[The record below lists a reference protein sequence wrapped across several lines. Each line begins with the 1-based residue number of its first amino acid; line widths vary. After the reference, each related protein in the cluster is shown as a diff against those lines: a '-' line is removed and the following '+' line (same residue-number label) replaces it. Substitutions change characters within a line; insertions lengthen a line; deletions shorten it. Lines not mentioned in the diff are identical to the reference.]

1 MEYGVFFC
9 VCYYGGM
16 KKILLVEDD
25 QFLGSLMKNRFIKE
39 GFDIDWV
46 VSGDEAIAKLK
57 EAPHDLILMDIILP
71 GASGFEVM
79 EKIIAE
85 PQAGSTPIII
95 ISNLGQQSDI
105 ARGRELGAAAYLVK
119 ADTPIDVLVQ
129 KVREFLRV

>member
-1 MEYGVFFC
+1 
-9 VCYYGGM
+9 M

-25 QFLGSLMKNRFIKE
+25 QFLGSLMKNRFVKE
-39 GFDIDWV
+39 GFDTDWV
-46 VSGDEAIAKLK
+46 TNGDEAIAKLK

-85 PQAGSTPIII
+85 PQVGSTPIII

-105 ARGRELGAAAYLVK
+105 VRGRELGAAAYLVK

-129 KVREFLRV
+129 KVREFLKV

>member
-1 MEYGVFFC
+1 
-9 VCYYGGM
+9 M

-25 QFLGSLMKNRFIKE
+25 QFLGSLMKNRFVKE
-39 GFDIDWV
+39 GFDVTWV

-79 EKIIAE
+79 EKITAE
-85 PQAGSTPIII
+85 PQVGSTPIII

-119 ADTPIDVLVQ
+119 ADTPIDDLVQ
-129 KVREFLRV
+129 KVREFLKV

>member
-1 MEYGVFFC
+1 
-9 VCYYGGM
+9 M

-39 GFDIDWV
+39 GFDTDWV
-46 VSGDEAIAKLK
+46 TNGDEAIAKLK

-129 KVREFLRV
+129 KVREFLGV

>member
-1 MEYGVFFC
+1 
-9 VCYYGGM
+9 M

-25 QFLGSLMKNRFIKE
+25 QFLGSLMKNRFVKE

-46 VSGDEAIAKLK
+46 MNGDEAVVKLK
-57 EAPHDLILMDIILP
+57 EAKHDLILMDIILP

-79 EKIIAE
+79 ERIIAE

-119 ADTPIDVLVQ
+119 ADTPIDTLVQ
-129 KVREFLRV
+129 KVREFLAV

>member
-1 MEYGVFFC
+1 
-9 VCYYGGM
+9 M

-25 QFLGSLMKNRFIKE
+25 QFLGSLMKNRFVKE

-46 VSGDEAIAKLK
+46 MNGDDAIAKLK

-71 GASGFEVM
+71 GVSGFEVM

-95 ISNLGQQSDI
+95 ISNLGQESDI

-119 ADTPIDVLVQ
+119 ADTPIDALVQ
-129 KVREFLRV
+129 KVREFLRI

>member
-1 MEYGVFFC
+1 
-9 VCYYGGM
+9 M

-25 QFLGSLMKNRFIKE
+25 QFLGSLMKNRFVKE
-39 GFDIDWV
+39 GFDTDWV
-46 VSGDEAIAKLK
+46 MNGDEAIAKLK

-85 PQAGSTPIII
+85 PQVGSTPIII

-119 ADTPIDVLVQ
+119 ADTPIDILVQ
-129 KVREFLRV
+129 KVREFLGA

>member
-1 MEYGVFFC
+1 
-9 VCYYGGM
+9 M

-25 QFLGSLMKNRFIKE
+25 QFLGSLMKNRFVKE

-46 VSGDEAIAKLK
+46 LNGDDAIAKLK

-79 EKIIAE
+79 EKITAE
-85 PQAGSTPIII
+85 PQVGTTPIII
-95 ISNLGQQSDI
+95 ISNLGQESDI

-119 ADTPIDVLVQ
+119 ADTPIDLLVE

>member
-1 MEYGVFFC
+1 
-9 VCYYGGM
+9 M

-25 QFLGSLMKNRFIKE
+25 QFLGLLMKNRFVKE
-39 GFDIDWV
+39 GFDTDWV
-46 VSGDEAIAKLK
+46 TNGDEAIAKLK

-79 EKIIAE
+79 EKIVAE
-85 PQAGSTPIII
+85 PQVGSTPIII

-129 KVREFLRV
+129 KVREFLKAS

>member
-1 MEYGVFFC
+1 
-9 VCYYGGM
+9 M

-25 QFLGSLMKNRFIKE
+25 QFLGSLMKNRFVKE
-39 GFDIDWV
+39 SFDIDWV
-46 VSGDEAIAKLK
+46 TNGDEAIAKLK

-85 PQAGSTPIII
+85 PQVGSTPIII

-129 KVREFLRV
+129 KVREFLGA

>member
-1 MEYGVFFC
+1 
-9 VCYYGGM
+9 M

-25 QFLGSLMKNRFIKE
+25 QFLGSLMKNRFVKE
-39 GFDIDWV
+39 GFDITWTV
-46 VSGDEAIAKLK
+46 NGDEAIAKLK

-105 ARGRELGAAAYLVK
+105 ARGKELGAAAYLVK

-129 KVREFLRV
+129 KVRDFLHA

>member
-1 MEYGVFFC
+1 
-9 VCYYGGM
+9 M

-25 QFLGSLMKNRFIKE
+25 QFLGSLMKNRFVKE

-46 VSGDEAIAKLK
+46 MNGDDAIAKLK

-79 EKIIAE
+79 EKITAE
-85 PQAGSTPIII
+85 PQVGTTPIII
-95 ISNLGQQSDI
+95 ISNLGQESDI

-119 ADTPIDVLVQ
+119 ADTPIDLLVQ
-129 KVREFLRV
+129 KVREFLKV